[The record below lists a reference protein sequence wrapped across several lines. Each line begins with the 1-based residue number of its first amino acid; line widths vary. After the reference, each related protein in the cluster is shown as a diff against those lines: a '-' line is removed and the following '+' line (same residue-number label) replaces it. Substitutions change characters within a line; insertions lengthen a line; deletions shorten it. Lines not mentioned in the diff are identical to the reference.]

1 MNTNIEMLNYIYQNA
16 QMGQD
21 TITQLIKITEENN
34 DFKELL
40 EKQKN
45 EYKDIF
51 DQCDKC
57 INKMN
62 SEPKGIGKMA
72 EFSTYFM
79 INIKTITDKSPSHIS
94 EMLMQGSVMG
104 IIEIRKNLK
113 KYQEADQS
121 ILDLGKR
128 LLKIEEHNL
137 DECKKFL

>member
-51 DQCDKC
+51 DQCDKY